1 MLEVTDLETEKEE
14 MSVTVGDL
22 EPQEKCHFVSHLMDT
37 FWKLLAIRPPNPMLA
52 PVCLPGKFFT
62 VKIVI
67 IYLPICLN
75 IYFGCSKELSH
86 GEGSFEHPQH
96 MFWFQNE
103 KID

>member
-52 PVCLPGKFFT
+52 PVCLPGK
-62 VKIVI
+62 I
-67 IYLPICLN
+67 IYDFFMAQMYKQIL
-75 IYFGCSKELSH
+75 YG
-86 GEGSFEHPQH
+86 
-96 MFWFQNE
+96 
-103 KID
+103 